1 MIFSPEQMW
10 QCAVKQMGLVDISDR
25 TCTKENNCI
34 VLHCEEDVAELYKA
48 LQEAHW
54 KAITR
59 KEALLNVADYE
70 REL

>member
-10 QCAVKQMGLVDISDR
+10 QAAVKQMGLYDISDR
-25 TCTKENNCI
+25 TCTKANNCI

-54 KAITR
+54 GA
-59 KEALLNVADYE
+59 VADYE
-70 REL
+70 RNLL